1 MKGNFIRIIIMLSI
15 DRSNQP
21 EKYSMQNKAKNV
33 EFFIFFKKRLGKDF
47 LLDSPWFVY
56 SLTLQKCKKP
66 HTNIILVPNL
76 M

>member
-21 EKYSMQNKAKNV
+21 EKYSMQNEAKNV
-33 EFFIFFKKRLGKDF
+33 EFFIFFKKRLRKDF
-47 LLDSPWFVY
+47 LLDGSRFLY
-56 SLTLQKCKKP
+56 SRTLQKCKKP
-66 HTNIILVPNL
+66 HSYIILVSNL